1 MITLVII
8 VITFPHNLYRI
19 ATIRVITSVI
29 KAVVYF
35 PPLSYRSPPVPLA
48 FSTNVIIMVSVVII
62 LAILAAVNEIMP
74 LM

>member
-1 MITLVII
+1 MVII

-35 PPLSYRSPPVPLA
+35 PPLSYRSPVPLA
-48 FSTNVIIMVSVVII
+48 FFPNVIIMVSVVVIF
-62 LAILAAVNEIMP
+62 AILAAVNISMP
-74 LM
+74 FM

>member
-8 VITFPHNLYRI
+8 VITFPHNPYRI

-48 FSTNVIIMVSVVII
+48 FFPNVIIMVSVVVIF
-62 LAILAAVNEIMP
+62 AILAAVNDSMS

>member
-1 MITLVII
+1 MVII

-48 FSTNVIIMVSVVII
+48 FFPNVIIMVSVVVI
-62 LAILAAVNEIMP
+62 LAILATVNDSKSVM
-74 LM
+74 